1 MSVPTFSFLNLFI
14 CVYLLLFLLEYVEV
28 IYLSLF
34 SLINIFKNFLGKIL
48 TYSIKKTFNFKLV

>member
-48 TYSIKKTFNFKLV
+48 TYSIKKTFNFKFV